1 MTKKLRHLLLA
12 TLEDPYDPRSWS
24 GTPFNMRSVLEK
36 KVEKLSVLSNL
47 KPRRTPLNAALRVVM
62 GGKPPR
68 YPLYLTAA
76 AQKQFAKETLQAIE
90 KFKPDAMLTISS
102 HCVVRMGVPPV
113 PSFMFSDSPWIS
125 WKETYQEF
133 ERMPILGPRFGLGS
147 GRSAETLRRFER

>member
-1 MTKKLRHLLLA
+1 MTKRLQHLLLA
-12 TLEDPYDPRSWS
+12 TLEDPYNPRSWS
-24 GTPFNMRSVLEK
+24 GTPYNMRVALEA
-36 KVEKLSVLSNL
+36 KVDKLSVLSSL
-47 KPRRTPLNAALRVVM
+47 KPKRTPVDAGLRVLL

-113 PSFMFSDSPWIS
+113 PTIMFSDAPWIS
-125 WKETYQEF
+125 YKETY
-133 ERMPILGPRFGLGS
+133 
-147 GRSAETLRRFER
+147 RS